1 MVRQRCDDE
10 RGRTHCVVDHGR
22 DGAEVEL
29 GEFFLGQACDHEFC
43 KLSSRKGFAVGA
55 HRFGNRNAVALFG
68 EYRGQNV
75 LTSGRN
81 IHCFGQQI
89 LEVEDLRSLS
99 TQGVREVI
107 VLCLSVL
114 KPKHVIEKEMFHIRW
129 GQAQHFA
136 SGAMND
142 HLAEA
147 PDLGSNTWLHFLWS
161 SSASSHHELDHL
173 EMEQA
178 YHFVS
183 EKSLVQSCEN
193 AQTV

>member
-1 MVRQRCDDE
+1 M
-10 RGRTHCVVDHGR
+10 
-22 DGAEVEL
+22 
-29 GEFFLGQACDHEFC
+29 
-43 KLSSRKGFAVGA
+43 
-55 HRFGNRNAVALFG
+55 
-68 EYRGQNV
+68 
-75 LTSGRN
+75 LTSSRN

-107 VLCLSVL
+107 VLRLSVL
-114 KPKHVIEKEMFHIRW
+114 KPKHVIEKEVFHIRW

-136 SGAMND
+136 SGAMDN
-142 HLAEA
+142 HLAQA
-147 PDLGSNTWLHFLWS
+147 PDLGSYTWLHFLWS

-183 EKSLVQSCEN
+183 EKSLIQSCEN
-193 AQTV
+193 AQIA

>member
-1 MVRQRCDDE
+1 MIRQRGNDE
-10 RGRTHCVVDHGR
+10 GSRTHCVVDHGR
-22 DGAEVEL
+22 DGAEVEF

-43 KLSSRKGFAVGA
+43 QLSSRKRFTVSA
-55 HRFGNRNAVALFG
+55 HCLSDRNAVALFG

-75 LTSGRN
+75 LTSSRN

-107 VLCLSVL
+107 VLRLSVL
-114 KPKHVIEKEMFHIRW
+114 KPKHVIEKEVFHIRW

-136 SGAMND
+136 SGAMDN
-142 HLAEA
+142 HLAQA
-147 PDLGSNTWLHFLWS
+147 PDLGSYTWLHFLWS

-183 EKSLVQSCEN
+183 EKSLIQSCEN
-193 AQTV
+193 AQIA